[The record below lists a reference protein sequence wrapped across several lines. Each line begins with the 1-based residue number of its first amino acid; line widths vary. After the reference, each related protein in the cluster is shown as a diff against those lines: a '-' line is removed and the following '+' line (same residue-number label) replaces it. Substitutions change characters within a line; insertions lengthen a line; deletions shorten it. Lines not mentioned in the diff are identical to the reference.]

1 MQILLVVLGCGGG
14 GGGECDGGGGD
25 CDVAGDCGGGDC
37 DVGGDCGGGLSVS
50 PTTFKSVTSGTSLQR
65 VKLYSSSAFGVAL
78 RNSST
83 SLAAKMTTF

>member
-14 GGGECDGGGGD
+14 GGWSWVVGGWDCDG
-25 CDVAGDCGGGDC
+25 
-37 DVGGDCGGGLSVS
+37 GGDCGGGLSIS
-50 PTTFKSVTSGTSLQR
+50 PTTFRSVTSGTSLQQ

-83 SLAAKMTTF
+83 SLAAKMNTF